1 MADNF
6 VQFTEVSRLHFLMRA
21 ILQQFGSLE
30 TRGRGRP
37 LNLCLVRNC
46 WMEDEAKSHLDGGG
60 TEWIE
65 TAAAAFSQVRRRSP
79 PRPPPPPPL
88 SPLPK
93 AVLANRAI

>member
-60 TEWIE
+60 GGGGTEWIE
-65 TAAAAFSQVRRRSP
+65 TAAAAFSQVRRRPQS
-79 PRPPPPPPL
+79 PPPL
-88 SPLPK
+88 SPMPK